1 MWPDRQIFF
10 AAVLLA
16 ALSIPTVIAQP
27 AISLR
32 EQAKTSGT
40 AILLGDVA
48 DFHGLPDLQQQSLA
62 AVALGSAPSGDA
74 ERILTRDQIKRQL
87 ERSGAKMEGIEF
99 TGAESVRI
107 QAALRLLDAESVARI
122 IQDRLTADY
131 PGGLLKLK
139 TLKVILNGQVLVPDG
154 EFTLVPVLR
163 SSSGKPTNLVT
174 VDLYSGQRRLR
185 RFQVQTEWEWEA
197 TVATA
202 ARNLPF
208 GHTLSEGDFSWV
220 DRKSQDVPA
229 DLVLDAGALAGM
241 RLRRPLQTGDLI
253 TREVLTAPLMVEK
266 GDVVQLALRS
276 SGFSIV
282 TTGTAQQAGGSGDK
296 IRVIQ
301 PESKRVYIG
310 KIVGKN
316 KVEITL

>member
-1 MWPDRQIFF
+1 MWPDRQLFLT
-10 AAVLLA
+10 AVLLA

-27 AISLR
+27 EVSLR
-32 EQAKTSGT
+32 ERAKISGT

-48 DFHGLPDLQQQSLA
+48 DFHGLPDVQQQSLSS
-62 AVALGSAPSGDA
+62 VALGLAPSGDA
-74 ERILTRDQIKRQL
+74 ERILTMDQIKRQL
-87 ERSGAKMEGIEF
+87 ERSGVKMEGIVF
-99 TGAESVRI
+99 TGAASVRV
-107 QAALRLLDAESVARI
+107 QAALRLLDAESVARA

-131 PGGLLKLK
+131 PGGLLRLK
-139 TLKVILNGQVLVPDG
+139 TLKVILNSQVLVPDG
-154 EFTLVPVLR
+154 AFTLVPVLR
-163 SSSGKPTNLVT
+163 PSSGKPVNLLT
-174 VDLYSGQRRLR
+174 VDLYSGQQRLR

-197 TVATA
+197 SVATA
-202 ARNLPF
+202 ARDLPF
-208 GHTLSEGDFSWV
+208 GHTLSEGDFRWV
-220 DRKSQDVPA
+220 DQKSQDVPVG
-229 DLVLDAGALAGM
+229 LVLDAGTLAGM
-241 RLRRPLQTGDLI
+241 RLRRPLQTGNLI
-253 TREVLTAPLMVEK
+253 TQDVLTAPLMVEK

-301 PESKRVYIG
+301 PESKRVFIG